1 MFELHKC
8 VDINIWP
15 KIDKKNVLDEI
26 KLAVQINGKT
36 RDVIKI
42 KSDLDQNKVDQIIKN
57 NSKATKFLINKKVKK
72 LFLLRIKS
80 LTILLRI
87 MKKIYIFLILL
98 AFFTFGKG
106 FKVINKS
113 N

>member
-1 MFELHKC
+1 MKLMTLTPHLANECLELKC

-15 KIDKKNVLDEI
+15 KIDKNVLDEI

-72 LFLLRIKS
+72 IVFVKN
-80 LTILLRI
+80 
-87 MKKIYIFLILL
+87 KIINYI
-98 AFFTFGKG
+98 AQE
-106 FKVINKS
+106 
-113 N
+113 